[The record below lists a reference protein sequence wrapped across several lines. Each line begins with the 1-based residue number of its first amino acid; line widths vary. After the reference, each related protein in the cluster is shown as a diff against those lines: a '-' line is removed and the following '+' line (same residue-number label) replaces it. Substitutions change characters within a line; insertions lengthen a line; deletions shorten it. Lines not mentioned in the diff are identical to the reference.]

1 MTQTQKIIKYVA
13 TAFAVFFIVTIFS
26 GILSCGFVLL
36 NIFDLID
43 GNESVISDNVEVIS
57 DKEYDIS
64 SLDLDLAY
72 TKLEIKV
79 DDEFKVETN
88 NSKLVYTNRNGNVRI
103 KDNNRN
109 WLNNKDSILTISIPS
124 NLYLDRAYIDTG
136 AGKINIE
143 SLNARN
149 LNLKIGAG
157 EVNIDNMTIT
167 GSAKINGGVG
177 KTTLK
182 SCQIN
187 DLKADLGVGEFSFN
201 GRLTGKNEFDSG
213 VGSVNISLIDD
224 MENYKIDVDKGIGSI
239 KLDGE
244 KIDSDRVYGTGVN
257 EIEIDGG
264 VGEIKINF
272 EDQFYVQ

>member
-1 MTQTQKIIKYVA
+1 MTQTQKIIKYVS
-13 TAFAVFFIVTIFS
+13 TAFAVFLIVTIFS
-26 GILSCGFVLL
+26 GILSCGFALL
-36 NIFDLID
+36 SIFNLID
-43 GNESVISDNVEVIS
+43 GNESAISDNVEVIS
-57 DKEYDIS
+57 DKEYDVS
-64 SLDLDLAY
+64 SLDLDLTY
-72 TKLEIKV
+72 TKLEIRV
-79 DDEFKVETN
+79 GDEFKVETN

-103 KDNNRN
+103 KDNNRG
-109 WLNNKDSILTISIPS
+109 WLNNKESILTIYIPED
-124 NLYLDRAYIDTG
+124 LYLDRAYIDTG

-177 KTTLK
+177 KATLK

>member
-1 MTQTQKIIKYVA
+1 MTQTQKIIKYVS
-13 TAFAVFFIVTIFS
+13 TAFAVFLIVTIFS

-64 SLDLDLAY
+64 SLDLELAY

-177 KTTLK
+177 KATLK